1 MAKGRRECAPK
12 VQDTVAAAQR
22 AVFQEQ
28 KEGCRV
34 ADFRSQT
41 SARDVRV
48 EADNARRVSRR
59 ANLSKLGRGQ
69 QWVDIRD
76 ITLLRTSA
84 APHLARL
91 NEAIRNLA
99 EDLGRAID
107 LAPPF

>member
-28 KEGCRV
+28 MEGCRV

-59 ANLSKLGRGQ
+59 ANLSKLGRG
-69 QWVDIRD
+69 
-76 ITLLRTSA
+76 A
-84 APHLARL
+84 AMGRYSGHHLASH
-91 NEAIRNLA
+91 ISCT
-99 EDLGRAID
+99 
-107 LAPPF
+107 PFGSSQRGNTKFG